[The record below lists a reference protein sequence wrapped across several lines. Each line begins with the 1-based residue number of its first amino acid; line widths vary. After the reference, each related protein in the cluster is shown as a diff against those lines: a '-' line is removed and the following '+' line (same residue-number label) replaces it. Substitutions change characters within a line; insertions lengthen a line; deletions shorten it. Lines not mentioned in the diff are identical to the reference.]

1 MGQQSWRKL
10 ALAGD
15 QGGKDKLISASNLK
29 NIMADESPAQAAVE
43 KNGCGRMEGG
53 SMTHLPFRN
62 SVHLT
67 QAEAHSLMCRM
78 LSGEMDTAG
87 IADLLLYLQ
96 RKGETVAELVGFAS
110 AMREL
115 AEPVDLDQTDDRVLD
130 TCGTG
135 GDGTNTFNVS
145 TATAFVV
152 SGAGLRVAKHGNRR
166 ISSQCGSADVL
177 EALGVHVSLSAKHV
191 VECIGETGIGFLYAP
206 LLHPAVKYAQ
216 EARLLL
222 KGRTVFNML
231 GPLTNPVQARVQLIG
246 AYSVRAAEMLAL
258 ASARLGTE
266 RAFVVHGADG
276 LDEITTTGPTT
287 VFQVE
292 SGRVQKGQWTPSD
305 FGMETASIEDLQ
317 GGDPATNAGIIR
329 SILDGEAGPRRD
341 VVVVNAAAAL
351 LMAGRADDIKAS
363 VEMAIQAIESG
374 AAREK
379 LEKVA
384 EFTSKHRPEPVDAE
398 P

>member
-1 MGQQSWRKL
+1 
-10 ALAGD
+10 
-15 QGGKDKLISASNLK
+15 LIFASGVK
-29 NIMADESPAQAAVE
+29 MTMADGPTAQSTE
-43 KNGCGRMEGG
+43 EENGCGRMEAR
-53 SMTHLPFRN
+53 SMSHLPFRN

-87 IADLLLYLQ
+87 IAELLLYLQ

-110 AMREL
+110 AMQEL
-115 AEPVDLDQTDDRVLD
+115 AEPVELDQTEERVLD

-152 SGAGLRVAKHGNRR
+152 AGAGLRVAKHGNRR

-177 EALGVHVSLSAKHV
+177 EELGVHVSLSAKQV

-206 LLHPAVKYAQ
+206 LLHPAVKHAQ

-222 KGRTVFNML
+222 KGRTVFNLL
-231 GPLTNPVQARVQLIG
+231 GPLTNPVRARVQLIG

-266 RAFVVHGADG
+266 RAFVVHGLDG

-292 SGRVQKGQWTPSD
+292 SGRVQKGQWVPAD
-305 FGMETASIEDLQ
+305 FGIETAAIEDLQ

-329 SILDGEAGPRRD
+329 RILDGEAGPHRD
-341 VVVVNAAAAL
+341 IVVVNAAAAL
-351 LMAGRADDIKAS
+351 LMGGRAEDIQAS
-363 VEMAIQAIESG
+363 VEMAVQSIESG
-374 AAREK
+374 AARDK
-379 LEKVA
+379 LEKLA
-384 EFTSKHRPEPVDAE
+384 EFTSQHRPDQVSA
-398 P
+398 